1 MSQYLEHVYDGG
13 EVALVPPHD
22 GEAGEADQQQGAG
35 HHPLASVRS
44 ETAAVSSSDTLL
56 TSPTTAVARA
66 HTFANTHL
74 LHFALELLEQR
85 TKLKLK
91 LK

>member
-1 MSQYLEHVYDGG
+1 MSRYLEHVYDGG

-44 ETAAVSSSDTLL
+44 ETAAVSG
-56 TSPTTAVARA
+56 V
-66 HTFANTHL
+66 TH
-74 LHFALELLEQR
+74 F
-85 TKLKLK
+85 
-91 LK
+91 

>member
-1 MSQYLEHVYDGG
+1 MSRYLEHVYDGG

-44 ETAAVSSSDTLL
+44 ETGEVSSSDTLL
-56 TSPTTAVARA
+56 TSRPTAVSEGS
-66 HTFANTHL
+66 HFCTPTLF
-74 LHFALELLEQR
+74 LHIQNC
-85 TKLKLK
+85 
-91 LK
+91 

>member
-1 MSQYLEHVYDGG
+1 MSRYLEHVYDGG

-22 GEAGEADQQQGAG
+22 GEAGEADQEQGAG

-56 TSPTTAVARA
+56 TSRPTAVSDGSHFCK
-66 HTFANTHL
+66 HT

>member
-1 MSQYLEHVYDGG
+1 MTFDKESSDSLRFKLYWGVGAVSCHGNLEDVYDGG

-44 ETAAVSSSDTLL
+44 ETAAVSR
-56 TSPTTAVARA
+56 V
-66 HTFANTHL
+66 TH
-74 LHFALELLEQR
+74 F
-85 TKLKLK
+85 
-91 LK
+91 